1 MDNLIDGKAVAATVR
16 GEVAERTKRLH
27 DATGIRAGLA
37 VIIFGEDP
45 ASQVSVA
52 NKPKACA
59 ASGMHSLQVE
69 MPAETTQ
76 AELEAKIDEVAADPA
91 IHGMIVQMP
100 LPDHLDTDAALNR
113 IPFEKDAD
121 GLTAD
126 AMGRLMTLQPGP
138 LPCTPAGVMEL
149 LKAYDVETRGAHAV
163 VVGRSEIV
171 GKPQAHLLLKEDCT
185 VTICHSR
192 TRDLE
197 GICRQADILVAAVG
211 RPRMLGAEHVKDGA
225 VVIDVGINRLQD
237 GLCGDVDFDAV
248 SEVAGAISP
257 VPGGV
262 GPMTIACLLANT
274 LTACCRAKGL
284 PEPDGLTA

>member
-1 MDNLIDGKAVAATVR
+1 MDNLIDGKAVAAKVR

-27 DATGIRAGLA
+27 DETGVRAGLA
-37 VIIFGEDP
+37 VIIVGEDP
-45 ASQVSVA
+45 ASQVYVA
-52 NKPKACA
+52 NKHKACEEA
-59 ASGMHSLQVE
+59 GMHSLQVE

-138 LPCTPAGVMEL
+138 LPCTPAGVMEM
-149 LKAYDVETRGAHAV
+149 LKAYDVEMKGAHAV

-192 TRDLE
+192 TTDLA
-197 GICRQADILVAAVG
+197 GMCRQADILVAAVG

-225 VVIDVGINRLQD
+225 VVIDVGINRLED

-248 SEVAGAISP
+248 QPKARLITP

-262 GPMTIACLLANT
+262 GPMTIAMLLKNT
-274 LTACCRAKGL
+274 VEAAERSAGR
-284 PEPDGLTA
+284 

>member
-16 GEVAERTKRLH
+16 GEVAERTRRLH
-27 DATGIRAGLA
+27 DETGVRAGLA
-37 VIIFGEDP
+37 VIIVGEDP
-45 ASQVSVA
+45 ASQVYVA
-52 NKPKACA
+52 NKHKACEEA
-59 ASGMHSLQVE
+59 GMHSLQVE
-69 MPAETTQ
+69 MPATTTQ
-76 AELEAKIDEVAADPA
+76 AELEAKIDEVAADAA

-138 LPCTPAGVMEL
+138 LPCTPAGVMEM
-149 LKAYDVETRGAHAV
+149 LKAYDVEMRGAHAV

-211 RPRMLGAEHVKDGA
+211 RPRMLGADHVKDGA
-225 VVIDVGINRLQD
+225 VVIDVGINRLED

-248 SEVAGAISP
+248 QPKARLITP

-262 GPMTIACLLANT
+262 GPMTIAMLLANA
-274 LTACCRAKGL
+274 LRAARANRS
-284 PEPDGLTA
+284 D

>member
-1 MDNLIDGKAVAATVR
+1 MLFRSA
-16 GEVAERTKRLH
+16 
-27 DATGIRAGLA
+27 
-37 VIIFGEDP
+37 P
-45 ASQVSVA
+45 ASQVYVS
-52 NKPKACA
+52 NKHKACEEA
-59 ASGMHSLQVE
+59 CMHSLQVE

-76 AELEAKIDEVAADPA
+76 AELEAKIDEVASDPA

-138 LPCTPAGVMEL
+138 LPCTPAGVIEL
-149 LKAYDVETRGAHAV
+149 LKAYDVDMKGAHAV

-197 GICRQADILVAAVG
+197 GVCRQADILVAAVG
-211 RPRMLGAEHVKDGA
+211 RPKMLGAEHVKDGA
-225 VVIDVGINRLQD
+225 VVIDVGINRLPE
-237 GLCGDVDFDAV
+237 GLCGDVDFDAAQ
-248 SEVAGAISP
+248 SKARLITP

-262 GPMTIACLLANT
+262 GPMTIAMLLKNT
-274 LTACCRAKGL
+274 VEAAERSAGS
-284 PEPDGLTA
+284 

>member
-1 MDNLIDGKAVAATVR
+1 MDNLIDGKAVAAKVR
-16 GEVAERTKRLH
+16 AEVAERTKRLQ
-27 DATGIRAGLA
+27 DETGVRAGLA
-37 VIIFGEDP
+37 VIIVGEDP
-45 ASQVSVA
+45 ASQVYVS
-52 NKPKACA
+52 NKHKACEEA
-59 ASGMHSLQVE
+59 GMHSLQVE

-76 AELEAKIDEVAADPA
+76 AELEAKIDEVASDPA

-138 LPCTPAGVMEL
+138 LPCTPAGVIEL
-149 LKAYDVETRGAHAV
+149 LKAYDVEMKGAHAV

-197 GICRQADILVAAVG
+197 GICQQADILVAAVG
-211 RPRMLGAEHVKDGA
+211 RPKMLGAEHVKDGA
-225 VVIDVGINRLQD
+225 VVIDVGINRLPE

-248 SEVAGAISP
+248 QPKARLITP

-262 GPMTIACLLANT
+262 GPMTIAMLLKNT
-274 LTACCRAKGL
+274 VEAAERSAGR
-284 PEPDGLTA
+284 

>member
-1 MDNLIDGKAVAATVR
+1 MDNLIDGKAVAAAVR
-16 GEVAERTKRLH
+16 ADVAERTKRLH
-27 DATGIRAGLA
+27 DETGVLAGLA
-37 VIIFGEDP
+37 VIIVGEDP
-45 ASQVSVA
+45 ASQVYVA
-52 NKPKACA
+52 NKHKACHEA
-59 ASGMHSLQVE
+59 GMHSLEVV

-76 AELEAKIDEVAADPA
+76 DELEAMIDEVASDPA

-100 LPDHLDTDAALNR
+100 LPGHLDTDAALNR

-149 LKAYDVETRGAHAV
+149 LKAYDVELSGAHAV

-171 GKPQAHLLLKEDCT
+171 GKPQAHLLLKENAT

-197 GICRQADILVAAVG
+197 AVCRQADILVAAVG
-211 RPRMLGAEHVKDGA
+211 RPKMIGADYVRDGA
-225 VVIDVGINRLQD
+225 VVIDVGINRLPE

-248 SEVAGAISP
+248 QPKARLITP

-262 GPMTIACLLANT
+262 GPMTIAMLLQNT
-274 LTACCRAKGL
+274 IDAAERSAGR
-284 PEPDGLTA
+284 

>member
-1 MDNLIDGKAVAATVR
+1 MDNLIDGKAVAAAVR
-16 GEVAERTKRLH
+16 ADVAERTKRLQ
-27 DATGIRAGLA
+27 DETGILAGLA
-37 VIIFGEDP
+37 VIIVGEDP
-45 ASQVSVA
+45 ASQVYVA
-52 NKPKACA
+52 NKHKACHEA
-59 ASGMHSLQVE
+59 GMHSLEVV

-76 AELEAKIDEVAADPA
+76 AELEAMVDEVAGDPA

-100 LPDHLDTDAALNR
+100 LPEHLDTDAALNR

-149 LKAYDVETRGAHAV
+149 LRAYDVEIAGANAV

-171 GKPQAHLLLKEDCT
+171 GKPQAHLLLKENAT

-197 GICRQADILVAAVG
+197 AVCRQADILVAAVG
-211 RPRMLGAEHVKDGA
+211 RPKMIGAEHVKDGA
-225 VVIDVGINRLQD
+225 VVIDVGINRLPE

-248 SEVAGAISP
+248 QPKARLITP

-262 GPMTIACLLANT
+262 GPMTIAMLLKNT
-274 LTACCRAKGL
+274 IEAAERSAGR
-284 PEPDGLTA
+284 

>member
-27 DATGIRAGLA
+27 DETGIRAGLA
-37 VIIFGEDP
+37 VIIVGEDP
-45 ASQVSVA
+45 ASQVYVA
-52 NKPKACA
+52 NKHKACEEA
-59 ASGMHSLQVE
+59 GMHSLQVE

-149 LKAYDVETRGAHAV
+149 LKAYDVEMRGAHAV

-225 VVIDVGINRLQD
+225 VVIDVGINRLDD

-248 SEVAGAISP
+248 QPKARLITP

-262 GPMTIACLLANT
+262 GPMTIAMLLKNT
-274 LTACCRAKGL
+274 VEAAERSAGR
-284 PEPDGLTA
+284 

>member
-1 MDNLIDGKAVAATVR
+1 MDHLIDGKAVAATVR
-16 GEVAERTKRLH
+16 GEVAERTTRLH
-27 DATGIRAGLA
+27 DETGIRAGLA
-37 VIIFGEDP
+37 VIIVGEDP
-45 ASQVSVA
+45 ASQVYVA
-52 NKPKACA
+52 NKHRACEEA
-59 ASGMHSLQVE
+59 GMHSLQVE
-69 MPAETTQ
+69 LPAETTQ
-76 AELEAKIDEVAADPA
+76 AELEATIDEVAADPA

-138 LPCTPAGVMEL
+138 RPCTPAGVMEL

-211 RPRMLGAEHVKDGA
+211 RPRMLGAEHVRDGA
-225 VVIDVGINRLQD
+225 VVIDVGINRLDD

-248 SEVAGAISP
+248 QSTARLITP

-262 GPMTIACLLANT
+262 GPMTIAMLLKNT
-274 LTACCRAKGL
+274 VEAAERSVGR
-284 PEPDGLTA
+284 

>member
-1 MDNLIDGKAVAATVR
+1 MDNLIDGKAVAAQVR
-16 GEVAERTKRLH
+16 AEVAERTKRLQ
-27 DATGIRAGLA
+27 DATGVQAGLA
-37 VIIFGEDP
+37 VIIVGEDP
-45 ASQVSVA
+45 ASQVYVS
-52 NKPKACA
+52 NKHKACEEA
-59 ASGMHSLQVE
+59 GMHSLQVE

-76 AELEAKIDEVAADPA
+76 AELEAKIDEVASDPA

-138 LPCTPAGVMEL
+138 LPCTPAGVIEL
-149 LKAYDVETRGAHAV
+149 LKAYDVEMKGAHAV

-197 GICRQADILVAAVG
+197 GICQQADILVAAVG
-211 RPRMLGAEHVKDGA
+211 RPKMLGAEHVKDGA
-225 VVIDVGINRLQD
+225 VVIDVGINRLPE

-248 SEVAGAISP
+248 QPKARLITP

-262 GPMTIACLLANT
+262 GPMTIAMLLKNT
-274 LTACCRAKGL
+274 VEAAERSAGR
-284 PEPDGLTA
+284 

>member
-27 DATGIRAGLA
+27 DETGIRAGLA
-37 VIIFGEDP
+37 VIIVGEDP
-45 ASQVSVA
+45 ASQVYVA
-52 NKPKACA
+52 NKHRACEEA
-59 ASGMHSLQVE
+59 GMHSLQVE

-76 AELEAKIDEVAADPA
+76 AELEAKIDEVASDPA

-225 VVIDVGINRLQD
+225 VVIDVGINRLED

-248 SEVAGAISP
+248 QPKARLITP

-262 GPMTIACLLANT
+262 GPMTIAMLLKNT
-274 LTACCRAKGL
+274 VEAAERSAGR
-284 PEPDGLTA
+284 